1 MRFKFQHSDGFMSNH
16 LRVLDED
23 TGREVGNIRLGGTGV
38 DSSGGIDIWL
48 FDGKF
53 QTRVKEY
60 DTAVGFV
67 LGVESVLS
75 HLEDPQF
82 ASKAAKPAR
91 SVSSPRPTNP
101 TGSLLR
107 LVGGSSA

>member
-1 MRFKFQHSDGFMSNH
+1 MRFKFEQSDDFRSNY

-23 TGREVGNIRLGGTGV
+23 TGQEVGIIRLGGVGV

-48 FDGKF
+48 FDGKY
-53 QTRVKEY
+53 QTRVKRY

-67 LGVESVLS
+67 LGVESVLN

-82 ASKAAKPAR
+82 ASRAA
-91 SVSSPRPTNP
+91 
-101 TGSLLR
+101 
-107 LVGGSSA
+107 